1 MRSSG
6 LRRTAKR
13 LLDPAEIAALYE
25 WHSHRS
31 TAVNEVLNELRHKLD
46 AAYGTGT
53 LPGLWDDA
61 VRQSRLS
68 MWLHQVLA
76 FREALDLFVGW
87 ARRTKTARRRT
98 AGDGPYSRTARTVY
112 HEMTDLRTWLGLDS
126 DSQFQLECEVAP
138 RHFVWR
144 DAWAHHGGRLRA
156 ESPEVFFYFEDKQ
169 AIEELAGVAYPLDNA
184 WSEARRSFSK
194 SIELL
199 LNATGR
205 I

>member
-1 MRSSG
+1 MRSS
-6 LRRTAKR
+6 RSQRTAR
-13 LLDPAEIAALYE
+13 PLLEPAEIAALYH
-25 WHSHRS
+25 WHSHKS
-31 TAVNEVLNELRHKLD
+31 TAVNEVLNELRGKLE

-61 VRQSRLS
+61 VRQSCLS

-76 FREALDLFVGW
+76 FREALDLFVRW
-87 ARRTKTARRRT
+87 ARSAKRAGSKA
-98 AGDGPYSRTARTVY
+98 AGDGQYSGTACTV
-112 HEMTDLRTWLGLDS
+112 HQEMTDLGAWLGIDS
-126 DSQFQLECEVAP
+126 DSQFQLEREVAP

-156 ESPEVFFYFEDKQ
+156 ESPEVFLYFKDKQ
-169 AIEELAGVAYPLDNA
+169 AIEELAGVAYPLGNA
-184 WSEARRSFSK
+184 WSEARCSFSK

-205 I
+205 V